1 MKKTIQKYIKSNI
14 LFSPSDKI
22 IVGVSGG
29 ADSVALLDVLL
40 SLGYKCIVAHCNFH
54 LRKEESIRDEIFVR
68 ELSQTYNC
76 TFHKI
81 DFQTKEY
88 ALEKKISIEMAA
100 RELRYDWFE
109 EIRKKEKANCIAI
122 AHHKDDIVE
131 TLLMNLT
138 RGTGVNGLTGIKA
151 KKGYIV
157 RPMLCV
163 CKKDVLNYLNEK
175 GLSYMYDSS
184 NGECD
189 FTRNKFR
196 NIIIPMFE
204 SINPSFKESII
215 ETTQILND
223 VGKIYQEYLNKK
235 IENIVQQKDETTYIS
250 IENLKK
256 EPIIKSLLF
265 EILKNYGF
273 NASQCYK
280 IAQNLD
286 SISGKKYATKDF
298 VLIKDRDFLIIN
310 KKKEIQKHIYTID
323 ENECETTSPLCL
335 KLEKTSSK
343 NIDYLTNNKNI
354 AFFDLDKITFPLQ
367 MRKWH
372 QGDYFY
378 PLGMK
383 NKKKL
388 SDFFIDNKYTITE
401 KKENWI
407 LCSNNQ
413 IIWIVG
419 QRLDDRFKITAET
432 KNILKISILDC

>member
-157 RPMLCV
+157 SPMLCV

-256 EPIIKSLLF
+256 EPIIKKSAF
-265 EILKNYGF
+265 RN
-273 NASQCYK
+273 
-280 IAQNLD
+280 
-286 SISGKKYATKDF
+286 
-298 VLIKDRDFLIIN
+298 IKEL
-310 KKKEIQKHIYTID
+310 
-323 ENECETTSPLCL
+323 
-335 KLEKTSSK
+335 
-343 NIDYLTNNKNI
+343 
-354 AFFDLDKITFPLQ
+354 
-367 MRKWH
+367 
-372 QGDYFY
+372 
-378 PLGMK
+378 
-383 NKKKL
+383 
-388 SDFFIDNKYTITE
+388 
-401 KKENWI
+401 WI
-407 LCSNNQ
+407 
-413 IIWIVG
+413 
-419 QRLDDRFKITAET
+419 
-432 KNILKISILDC
+432 